1 MPMLQRRPPPAVVFG
16 SPAAPGRI
24 SPPVGRDIVLLGAAY
39 QVPPL
44 PFTIGTSGAPMLPT
58 PPVTV
63 LSRPG
68 VTIGAPVVV
77 VVDTASAL
85 PGPDVAALPPAG
97 GARPVP
103 PMFRMLSGTADI
115 ALLFGVVVVTAGLGP
130 LMSTGPGRP
139 PVALLS
145 AVARA
150 VASLPVEL
158 DASLPGA
165 GVAGDAGDG
174 AGAAGGAGRAG
185 VAAIRS
191 EFGAAA
197 RGVCKPGSDGFTV
210 ADVVLVVLAQSL
222 R

>member
-1 MPMLQRRPPPAVVFG
+1 
-16 SPAAPGRI
+16 
-24 SPPVGRDIVLLGAAY
+24 VLVGAAY

-44 PFTIGTSGAPMLPT
+44 PFTMGTIGAPMFPT

-85 PGPDVAALPPAG
+85 PAPDVGVFPPAG
-97 GARPVP
+97 ARLVP
-103 PMFRMLSGTADI
+103 PMFRTLSGTADI

-130 LMSTGPGRP
+130 VMSTGPGRP
-139 PVALLS
+139 PV
-145 AVARA
+145 VARA
-150 VASLPVEL
+150 SAAPPPAAVVAVLPAAAPVVASLPVVL
-158 DASLPGA
+158 AASEA
-165 GVAGDAGDG
+165 G
-174 AGAAGGAGRAG
+174 AGGAVAAGAGGVSGRAG
-185 VAAIRS
+185 LAAIRS

-210 ADVVLVVLAQSL
+210 ADVVLVVLVQSL